1 MIILHRAYDE
11 KINGPVKR
19 QYEVFESDENVII
32 KYFLVE
38 QDRRGEI
45 VLKKADWQGK
55 CADVWSTT
63 NSSLQT
69 ITVARDLLK
78 QDPLERI
85 AFKEPHYHKIARI
98 VFDQDNIYCHL
109 QGNIED
115 IPNFSNEIIAD
126 DKFSS
131 DLLLS
136 NSKLFQQIRKQY
148 SAKTE
153 LLHNISAFNSLS
165 YLECQ
170 LDLVT
175 KVLLQNKELLQQT
188 PELALLEKYDQ
199 QSVTLI
205 KENIESEIENK
216 YKVREQQ
223 AKYYLNR

>member
-63 NSSLQT
+63 DSSLRT

-85 AFKEPHYHKIARI
+85 VFKEPHYHKIARI
-98 VFDQDNIYCHL
+98 VFDEDNIYCHL
-109 QGNIED
+109 QGNIKD

-136 NSKLFQQIRKQY
+136 NSKLFQQIRKRY
-148 SAKTE
+148 SAKTD
-153 LLHNISAFNSLS
+153 LLHNISAYNSLS

-188 PELALLEKYDQ
+188 PELELLEKYDQ

-205 KENIESEIENK
+205 KDNIESEIENK
-216 YKVREQQ
+216 YRVREQQ